1 MNVFKSFTIKE
12 SNMDIERYIKD
23 FDEFEPFV
31 NVSYE
36 NYKNQII
43 INYNFTLRR
52 IRNRIINQ
60 NFLKR
65 YLLNKKL
72 NNYYLEKM
80 NIIKS
85 KKILWYLDF
94 YLRIICKYP

>member
-1 MNVFKSFTIKE
+1 MNVFKSFSIKE
-12 SNMDIERYIKD
+12 TIMDIERYIKD
-23 FDEFEPFV
+23 FDEFEAFV

-36 NYKNQII
+36 NYRNQII

-60 NFLKR
+60 NFFKR

-72 NNYYLEKM
+72 NIYYLEKM

-85 KKILWYLDF
+85 KKILWYL
-94 YLRIICKYP
+94 YYI

>member
-1 MNVFKSFTIKE
+1 MNVFKSFSIKE
-12 SNMDIERYIKD
+12 TRVEIENYIKD
-23 FDEFEPFV
+23 FDEFEPFL

-36 NYKNQII
+36 HYRKQII

-60 NFLKR
+60 NFIKR
-65 YLLNKKL
+65 YLLNQKL
-72 NNYYLEKM
+72 NNYYLEKI

-85 KKILWYLDF
+85 NKILHYFNEQEELIYL
-94 YLRIICKYP
+94 YY